1 MLLYTSLKLFKTLKI
16 LVKTI
21 LVLYNSKIVCFYIA
35 KQNPLLIVFF
45 LRKPAKV
52 LKTKTNGGLKFDFN
66 TIGSLIPVFN
76 NNQTNSLLQYFNIT
90 FIGRLNISIIQ

>member
-45 LRKPAKV
+45 KENRQSVK
-52 LKTKTNGGLKFDFN
+52 NEN
-66 TIGSLIPVFN
+66 
-76 NNQTNSLLQYFNIT
+76 
-90 FIGRLNISIIQ
+90 